1 MSILSHYNIAFKGL
15 SIGKHTF
22 EYEIDG
28 KFLREFD
35 GAVVDEGRVHVILT
49 LDKQSALMTFWFD
62 VKGTVRV
69 QCDRCLEMYDQPIE
83 SRERIFVRL
92 GEKESAQGDDLIWI
106 SPNDYQ
112 LNVAQLIYE
121 FICLAVPIKKVHP
134 DDENGNSTCDP
145 EMIEKLNKYIVREE
159 DQSNPVWKDLK
170 KLLDNE

>member
-1 MSILSHYNIAFKGL
+1 MSILSQYNIAFKGL
-15 SIGKHTF
+15 SIGKHVF
-22 EYEIDG
+22 EFAIDD
-28 KFLREFD
+28 KFLGEFD
-35 GAVVDEGRVHVILT
+35 GGVVDQGQVNVHLT
-49 LDKQSALMTFWFD
+49 LDKQSSLMTFWFE
-62 VKGTVRV
+62 VEGTVRV

-92 GEKESAQGDDLIWI
+92 GEKESAEGDDLIWV
-106 SPNDYQ
+106 STNEYQ

-145 EMIEKLNKYIVREE
+145 EMIEKLNKYIIREE
-159 DQSNPVWKDLK
+159 EQSNPVWKDLK